1 MYYKNQMGSDADS
14 SALTIPVVRQ
24 QESTT
29 FKVEFYYFMM
39 SSGYQ
44 ALQLYKRTDDDED
57 YQIWHSEAT
66 PPELEEIWIYA
77 CSDIPENIEGNSRLY
92 IPGMKREIYFPL
104 CRYIGSVLYP
114 NMDILDECADCQTTV
129 SVCSS
134 ACMRVTPSL
143 SHLIYSILS
152 HNRGRS
158 SGHHI

>member
-44 ALQLYKRTDDDED
+44 ALELYKRTNDDED

-66 PPELEEIWIYA
+66 PPELEEVWIYA
-77 CSDIPENIEGNSRLY
+77 CSDIPENIEGNSRHY
-92 IPGMKREIYFPL
+92 IPGMKRQIYFPL
-104 CRYIGSVLYP
+104 WRYIGSVFYANL
-114 NMDILDECADCQTTV
+114 DILDECPDCQTTV
-129 SVCSS
+129 SVCSCAS
-134 ACMRVTPSL
+134 MRVTSSL
-143 SHLIYSILS
+143 AHLFYSILFYS
-152 HNRGRS
+152 
-158 SGHHI
+158 IP